1 MPPTLAARVRL
12 LDNTHSD
19 KTDTHDARSTAI
31 VALRTRQLG
40 QIVVEDHH
48 AVLRHRPGTP
58 TLRVVTH
65 SLHQGNLARPIA
77 SRATDGLAPA
87 DDTHVLRRS

>member
-1 MPPTLAARVRL
+1 MSSRL
-12 LDNTHSD
+12 LDEGLAAAVAVGVVGTVVFTTRSAGHSGD
-19 KTDTHDARSTAI
+19 
-31 VALRTRQLG
+31 
-40 QIVVEDHH
+40 
-48 AVLRHRPGTP
+48 HRPGTP